1 LELFQVVDAM
11 VRALMGAVSYAALAG
26 SPVAL
31 AGTAEVEE
39 EEEEVSVGPGARQA
53 ESQILADTTCGDD
66 NSD

>member
-1 LELFQVVDAM
+1 M
-11 VRALMGAVSYAALAG
+11 RASLGAVSYAG
-26 SPVAL
+26 QVAL

-39 EEEEVSVGPGARQA
+39 EEEEVSVVPGARQA

>member
-1 LELFQVVDAM
+1 LELFQVVDAL
-11 VRALMGAVSYAALAG
+11 VRALLGAVSYAAQ
-26 SPVAL
+26 VAL

-39 EEEEVSVGPGARQA
+39 EEEEEVSVVPGARQA